1 MIIRLA
7 YLLLIIVTLNNCSIL
22 ETEGVIEINSDYAA
36 QKWMYLSS
44 DKDFVLRPYN
54 RDKANEAEYYIIY
67 DLIES
72 NGYTSCIIT
81 HSNRPTNYYRKC
93 TWLIQGAE
101 PDLYFRLFYSIE
113 DNNAIRRNFSY
124 FYRVQE
130 LSKDR
135 FRLKML
141 SEVVLH

>member
-7 YLLLIIVTLNNCSIL
+7 HLLLIVVFLNNCSLLDIDG
-22 ETEGVIEINSDYAA
+22 EIEINSDFVA
-36 QKWMYLSS
+36 QKWMYISS
-44 DKDFVLRPYN
+44 DKDFVLRPFN
-54 RDKANEAEYYIIY
+54 HDDANEAEYYIIY

-81 HSNRPTNYYRKC
+81 HSNRPPNYYRKC
-93 TWLIQGAE
+93 SWLIQGTE

-135 FRLKML
+135 FRLKIL
-141 SEVVLH
+141 NEVVW